1 MAERAIAVNAS
12 SLSKSICLP
21 ISESACWAPVSYTH
35 LIQLCKNRRAVFMYT
50 LRQLRQP
57 RDGAVVRKG
66 ELAIVRFALYA
77 DIAVFCD
84 DEPKK
89 TALRFFSIIFAH
101 FICCEAVVLI

>member
-1 MAERAIAVNAS
+1 V
-12 SLSKSICLP
+12 
-21 ISESACWAPVSYTH
+21 
-35 LIQLCKNRRAVFMYT
+35 IQLCKNRRAVFMYT
-50 LRQLRQP
+50 LRQLRQT

-66 ELAIVRFALYA
+66 ELAVVRFALYA

-101 FICCEAVVLI
+101 FICCEAVVLIFGCSHRRHNQTVF